1 MVSVVLVMQ
10 HEESCHRNLPCSSR
24 SFGLIRNTH
33 ESVEHHMSLGVGGSV
48 DPQSFE
54 AAAPCLALSKPKV
67 KKGLAQLQ
75 ALPSFDL
82 ASIPRVM
89 IQHFEA

>member
-33 ESVEHHMSLGVGGSV
+33 ASVEHHKSLGVGGSV
-48 DPQSFE
+48 DPQSFVV
-54 AAAPCLALSKPKV
+54 AAPCLALSRPKV
-67 KKGLAQLQ
+67 KKGLAQVQ
-75 ALPSFDL
+75 ALPWFDL
-82 ASIPRVM
+82 ASIPRVT
-89 IQHFEA
+89 IRHFEA